1 MNHQSVNPP
10 IRKSVN
16 ALYLRVLPPA
26 ISGAIVSDPRYTRPM
41 LRRLLILLFALVSL
55 AYAQDTP
62 KAQQDAPNPQEYIK
76 AQLGPSFNYLDKFP
90 VITGDL
96 DGDGTEDAIFVT
108 ASKENALLDE
118 EEYHYKVI
126 DPYDEYFGWG
136 DPRVTSTF
144 NAHDPSQIKF
154 VLIVGDWRSATPKS
168 KVVVINF
175 PFEKISLTLIPT
187 KNKKR
192 HIVPALLGED
202 LGGLKSAIYWDGK
215 KYKWSSM
222 DGMD

>member
-1 MNHQSVNPP
+1 
-10 IRKSVN
+10 
-16 ALYLRVLPPA
+16 L
-26 ISGAIVSDPRYTRPM
+26 ISGAIAADPRYTPFM
-41 LRRLLILLFALVSL
+41 PRRILVLIFVVATVSF
-55 AYAQDTP
+55 AQDAP
-62 KAQQDAPNPQEYIK
+62 KPQQDMPNPQEYIT
-76 AQLGPSFNYLDKFP
+76 AQFGASFVYLDKFP

-108 ASKENALLDE
+108 SNKENAMLDE
-118 EEYHYKVI
+118 EQYHYKVI

-144 NAHDPSQIKF
+144 NAHDPSAIKF
-154 VLIVGDWRSATPKS
+154 VLIVHDWRSSGPKT
-168 KVVVINF
+168 KLVVINL
-175 PFEKISLTLIPT
+175 PFEKIRLTRVPT

-192 HIVPALLGED
+192 KVAPALLAED

-215 KYKWSSM
+215 KYKWTSM

>member
-1 MNHQSVNPP
+1 M
-10 IRKSVN
+10 IRRFLV
-16 ALYLRVLPPA
+16 
-26 ISGAIVSDPRYTRPM
+26 
-41 LRRLLILLFALVSL
+41 LLFAVASVSF
-55 AYAQDTP
+55 AQDTA
-62 KAQQDAPNPQEYIK
+62 KAQQDTPNPQEYIK
-76 AQLGPSFNYLDKFP
+76 AQFGPSFTYLDKFP

-108 ASKENALLDE
+108 ASKENTLLDADE
-118 EEYHYKVI
+118 FHYKVI

-154 VLIVGDWRSATPKS
+154 VLIVSDWRAATPKS

-175 PFEKISLTLIPT
+175 PFEKLSLTRIPT

-192 HIVPALLGED
+192 KIVPALLGED
-202 LGGLKSAIYWDGK
+202 LGGMKSSIYWDGK

>member
-1 MNHQSVNPP
+1 MFQGCPT
-10 IRKSVN
+10 
-16 ALYLRVLPPA
+16 LYLRVLLRV
-26 ISGAIVSDPRYTRPM
+26 ISGAIAGDPRYTPLM
-41 LRRLLILLFALVSL
+41 SRRLLIFVFAFATL
-55 AYAQDTP
+55 ALAQEASKPQQEMQTP
-62 KAQQDAPNPQEYIK
+62 QDYIK
-76 AQLGPSFNYLDKFP
+76 AQFGPSFTYLDKYP

-96 DGDGTEDAIFVT
+96 DGDGTEDAILVT
-108 ASKENALLDE
+108 ANKENALLDE
-118 EEYHYKVI
+118 AQYHYKVI

-144 NAHDPSQIKF
+144 NAHDPSQVKF
-154 VLIVGDWRSATPKS
+154 VLIVSDWRAAAPKS

-175 PFEKISLTLIPT
+175 PFEKLSLSRIPT

-192 HIVPALLGED
+192 RIVPALLGED

>member
-1 MNHQSVNPP
+1 M
-10 IRKSVN
+10 
-16 ALYLRVLPPA
+16 LP
-26 ISGAIVSDPRYTRPM
+26 
-41 LRRLLILLFALVSL
+41 RLLILIL
-55 AYAQDTP
+55 ASASVAFAQDTP
-62 KAQQDAPNPQEYIK
+62 KAQDAPNPQEYIK
-76 AQLGPSFNYLDKFP
+76 AQFGPSFTYLDKFP

-108 ASKENALLDE
+108 SSKENTLLDADE
-118 EEYHYKVI
+118 FHYKVI

-154 VLIVGDWRSATPKS
+154 VLIVSDWRSATPKA
-168 KVVVINF
+168 KTVVINF
-175 PFEKISLTLIPT
+175 PFEKISLTRIPT

-192 HIVPALLGED
+192 RVVPALMGED
-202 LGGLKSAIYWDGK
+202 LGGMKSAIYWDGK
-215 KYKWSSM
+215 KYKWNSM